1 MTVSYTVELRGAVI
15 KGDSLLLI
23 REKGKKD
30 WSIPGDL
37 VEPGRSF
44 RDSLR
49 GIISDSTGV
58 HAEVIRAIDV
68 SDEADA
74 EHRIRI
80 TYLCKPVSGKLR
92 PGRGAKEVRWVEL
105 SKATELPLSGAA
117 REAVNILTSK
127 FALFIRNRDLRRVII
142 GVPRGHVHKR
152 VVMELF
158 DGIIV
163 LHEATVEN
171 IVRAFVEVEMHP
183 SRRAI
188 VLEGRE
194 LERRKEGY
202 SKYQLLEVEMSDE
215 EVENM
220 ITEILGLGS
229 ERSED

>member
-1 MTVSYTVELRGAVI
+1 
-15 KGDSLLLI
+15 
-23 REKGKKD
+23 
-30 WSIPGDL
+30 
-37 VEPGRSF
+37 
-44 RDSLR
+44 
-49 GIISDSTGV
+49 
-58 HAEVIRAIDV
+58 
-68 SDEADA
+68 
-74 EHRIRI
+74 
-80 TYLCKPVSGKLR
+80 
-92 PGRGAKEVRWVEL
+92 
-105 SKATELPLSGAA
+105 
-117 REAVNILTSK
+117 
-127 FALFIRNRDLRRVII
+127 
-142 GVPRGHVHKR
+142 
-152 VVMELF
+152 MELF

-229 ERSED
+229 EGNED